1 MKIKFRTYFLR
12 RNKLSLRDIR
22 SGREL
27 WRVMISR
34 WQIYLGVLL
43 VFGAMVAGALALV
56 LYTPVFDLAPAHPG
70 ASSRA
75 LLLDN
80 IKKLDS
86 MERELSKW
94 NTYYNDMLLVLDGGV
109 PSSSIDS
116 LKEVTEAGEF
126 VGRSTLDSLL
136 RDQYQ
141 NDTLNTLE
149 SLRLQNQVTFKF
161 TPPSLGL
168 IVKAFDPRDKHFGVS
183 ISPPA
188 GGAVLA
194 SMDGVVISNQ
204 WYLESGYTIVVQH
217 SGDMITIVRGVDR
230 LLTSVGSRVK
240 GGQVI
245 GECGAAQDGT
255 SVLEFEFWIRGVAVN
270 PENYFSI

>member
-1 MKIKFRTYFLR
+1 MKINFSSYFLH

-27 WRVMISR
+27 WRVMVSR
-34 WQIYLGVLL
+34 WQIYLGALML
-43 VFGAMVAGALALV
+43 FGAMVAGALALV
-56 LYTPVFDLAPAHPG
+56 LYTPIFDLAPGNPG

-86 MERELSKW
+86 MENELSKW

-116 LKEVTEAGEF
+116 LKEVSKAGGF
-126 VGRSTLDSLL
+126 IGRSALDSLL
-136 RDQYQ
+136 REEYSS
-141 NDTLNTLE
+141 DTLSSPE
-149 SLRLQNQVTFKF
+149 SLRTQNQVTFKF
-161 TPPSLGL
+161 TAPSLGL
-168 IVKAFDPRDKHFGVS
+168 IVEAFDPSENHFGVT
-183 ISPPA
+183 ISPPP

-194 SMDGVVISNQ
+194 SMDGVVISTQ
-204 WYLESGYTIVVQH
+204 WYVESGYTIVVQH
-217 SGDMITIVRGVDR
+217 SGDMITICRGVHR

-245 GECGAAQDGT
+245 GECGDAQDSS